1 MVRFPG
7 PSFAMRNSGQP
18 LRCASIRQVTFVSTK
33 RSFVAT
39 KVQLAWKILQR
50 SSMSPEVHSDTKITV
65 QTSFPTKCTTEI
77 FQRNFILTEM
87 SETGYS
93 WKVGGAFSVT
103 EGLRNCG
110 SLSMDIRNTQVT
122 EHAMRNC
129 SCKLV
134 CGSSYTVHR
143 QMRETRMASRSVHSS

>member
-1 MVRFPG
+1 MLTGLSGLPNLFSQG
-7 PSFAMRNSGQP
+7 ETAMKS
-18 LRCASIRQVTFVSTK
+18 LRCGSIRQVTFVKTK

-93 WKVGGAFSVT
+93 WKLGGAFSAT
-103 EGLRNCG
+103 EEPRNCG
-110 SLSMDIRNTQVT
+110 SLSMASEIPSSQN
-122 EHAMRNC
+122 MP
-129 SCKLV
+129 
-134 CGSSYTVHR
+134 CGTVHVNLC
-143 QMRETRMASRSVHSS
+143 MGHSTPHAGKCGKHG

>member
-1 MVRFPG
+1 MLTGLSGLPNLISQG
-7 PSFAMRNSGQP
+7 ETAMKS
-18 LRCASIRQVTFVSTK
+18 LRCGSIRQVTFVKTK

-65 QTSFPTKCTTEI
+65 QTSSPTKCTTEI

-93 WKVGGAFSVT
+93 WKLGGAYPVAEES
-103 EGLRNCG
+103 
-110 SLSMDIRNTQVT
+110 
-122 EHAMRNC
+122 
-129 SCKLV
+129 
-134 CGSSYTVHR
+134 
-143 QMRETRMASRSVHSS
+143 

>member
-1 MVRFPG
+1 MLTGLSGLPNLISQG
-7 PSFAMRNSGQP
+7 ETAMKS
-18 LRCASIRQVTFVSTK
+18 LRCGSIRQVTFVKTK

-93 WKVGGAFSVT
+93 WKIGGAYPVAEES
-103 EGLRNCG
+103 
-110 SLSMDIRNTQVT
+110 
-122 EHAMRNC
+122 
-129 SCKLV
+129 
-134 CGSSYTVHR
+134 
-143 QMRETRMASRSVHSS
+143 

>member
-1 MVRFPG
+1 
-7 PSFAMRNSGQP
+7 MRNSGLP

-93 WKVGGAFSVT
+93 WKLGGAFSVT

-110 SLSMDIRNTQVT
+110 SLSMTSETPRSQN
-122 EHAMRNC
+122 MP
-129 SCKLV
+129 
-134 CGSSYTVHR
+134 CGAVHVSLCMGHPTPHIGKCR
-143 QMRETRMASRSVHSS
+143 KHGWQAGRFIHLENLGLKG

>member
-1 MVRFPG
+1 
-7 PSFAMRNSGQP
+7 
-18 LRCASIRQVTFVSTK
+18 
-33 RSFVAT
+33 VAT

-93 WKVGGAFSVT
+93 WK
-103 EGLRNCG
+103 
-110 SLSMDIRNTQVT
+110 
-122 EHAMRNC
+122 
-129 SCKLV
+129 LV
-134 CGSSYTVHR
+134 AHIPW
-143 QMRETRMASRSVHSS
+143 QKNRETAVSCLWASVKPRSLNMSCEAVHVSLCMGHPTPHIGKCRKHGWQAGRFIHLENLGLKA

>member
-1 MVRFPG
+1 M
-7 PSFAMRNSGQP
+7 
-18 LRCASIRQVTFVSTK
+18 
-33 RSFVAT
+33 AT

-93 WKVGGAFSVT
+93 WKLGGAFSAT
-103 EGLRNCG
+103 EEPRNCG
-110 SLSMDIRNTQVT
+110 SLSMDIRNTQLT

-134 CGSSYTVHR
+134 YGSFYTAR
-143 QMRETRMASRSVHSS
+143 WQMRETRIASRSVHPS